1 MALKDIKK
9 YNIRTP
15 YKLKGEFW
23 VDIMSSEI
31 FEIWRHW
38 GKCAI
43 LFFVEEMN
51 VEVIFAVMNT
61 T

>member
-15 YKLKGEFW
+15 YKLKREFW

-31 FEIWRHW
+31 FEI
-38 GKCAI
+38 
-43 LFFVEEMN
+43 
-51 VEVIFAVMNT
+51 
-61 T
+61 

>member
-31 FEIWRHW
+31 SEI
-38 GKCAI
+38 
-43 LFFVEEMN
+43 
-51 VEVIFAVMNT
+51 
-61 T
+61 

>member
-15 YKLKGEFW
+15 YKLKEEFW

-31 FEIWRHW
+31 FEI
-38 GKCAI
+38 
-43 LFFVEEMN
+43 
-51 VEVIFAVMNT
+51 
-61 T
+61 